1 MGETGSALGDI
12 FDAKFLRKLESLCI
26 ECKKTYAGV
35 RKGNYEAVNKKGTS
49 IEFADYQE
57 YLPGDDFRYIDWN
70 IYGRLDK
77 LLVKTFKEEE
87 ELSVHILFDVSRSML
102 FPKEDKK
109 FDYAKD
115 LVIALSYI
123 ALSSKNSVRLA
134 TMADTDKVSG
144 NRTPFFQQKA
154 NIFVIADFLN
164 KVTPQGELDFVDYIS
179 KYIYE
184 VKGRRGTVVVISDFM
199 MKPEIYTKGLN
210 FLRFK
215 NFDIKVIQILGAN
228 ELNPFGKE
236 KRRQVV
242 DVETNKRMN
251 INLSAANLRKY
262 KASMEE
268 HNRKLRH
275 FCRMN
280 RIIYSLAKTNV
291 KFEDFILRDLPK
303 IGFIR

>member
-102 FPKEDKK
+102 YPEEDKK
-109 FDYAKD
+109 FNYAKD

-242 DVETNKRMN
+242 DVETNKKMN
-251 INLSAANLRKY
+251 INLS
-262 KASMEE
+262 
-268 HNRKLRH
+268 
-275 FCRMN
+275 
-280 RIIYSLAKTNV
+280 
-291 KFEDFILRDLPK
+291 
-303 IGFIR
+303 

>member
-35 RKGNYEAVNKKGTS
+35 RKGSYEAVNKKGTS

-57 YLPGDDFRYIDWN
+57 YMPGDDFRYIDWN

-102 FPKEDKK
+102 YPEEDKK
-109 FDYAKD
+109 FNYAKD

-251 INLSAANLRKY
+251 INLSAANLKKY
-262 KASMEE
+262 KASIEE

>member
-1 MGETGSALGDI
+1 MLGNI

-26 ECKKTYAGV
+26 ECKKTYSGV
-35 RKGNYEAVNKKGTS
+35 RKGSYEAVNKKGTS

-57 YLPGDDFRYIDWN
+57 YIPGDDFRYIDWN

-87 ELSVHILFDVSRSML
+87 ELSVHILFDVSKSMM
-102 FPKEDKK
+102 FPEEDKK
-109 FDYAKD
+109 FEYAKD

-134 TMADTDKVSG
+134 TMADTDKVSK
-144 NRTPFFQQKA
+144 NRTPFFQQKE

-164 KVTPQGELDFVDYIS
+164 KVMPQGELDFVNYIS

-228 ELNPFGKE
+228 ELNPFGKT

-242 DVETNKRMN
+242 DVETNKKMN
-251 INLSAANLRKY
+251 INLSEANLKKY
-262 KASMEE
+262 KASLEE
-268 HNRKLRH
+268 HNRRLRH

-303 IGFIR
+303 IG

>member
-1 MGETGSALGDI
+1 MGETGYALGDI

-26 ECKKTYAGV
+26 ECKKTYAGA

-87 ELSVHILFDVSRSML
+87 ELSVHILFDVSRSMI
-102 FPKEDKK
+102 FPEEDKK
-109 FDYAKD
+109 FNYAKD

-242 DVETNKRMN
+242 DVETNKKMN
-251 INLSAANLRKY
+251 INLSEANLRKY

-268 HNRKLRH
+268 HNQRLRH

-280 RIIYSLAKTNV
+280 RIIYSLAKTDV

>member
-57 YLPGDDFRYIDWN
+57 YIPGDDFRYIDWN

-102 FPKEDKK
+102 YPEEDKK
-109 FDYAKD
+109 FNYAKD

-215 NFDIKVIQILGAN
+215 NFDIKIIQILGAN

-251 INLSAANLRKY
+251 INLSAANLKKY
-262 KASMEE
+262 KASIEE

-280 RIIYSLAKTNV
+280 RIIYSLAKTDV

>member
-1 MGETGSALGDI
+1 MLGDI

-26 ECKKTYAGV
+26 ECKKTYSGV

-57 YLPGDDFRYIDWN
+57 YIPGDDFRYIDWN

-87 ELSVHILFDVSRSML
+87 ELSVHILFDVSRSMM
-102 FPKEDKK
+102 FPEEDKK
-109 FDYAKD
+109 FNYAKD

-134 TMADTDKVSG
+134 TMADTDKISK

-199 MKPEIYTKGLN
+199 MKPEIYTKGFN

-251 INLSAANLRKY
+251 INLSAANLKKY
-262 KASMEE
+262 KASIEE

>member
-1 MGETGSALGDI
+1 MGETGYALGDI

-35 RKGNYEAVNKKGTS
+35 RKGSYEAVNKKGTS

>member
-1 MGETGSALGDI
+1 MGETGSALGNI

-26 ECKKTYAGV
+26 ECKKTYSGV

-57 YLPGDDFRYIDWN
+57 YIPGDDFRYIDWN

-199 MKPEIYTKGLN
+199 MKPEIYTKGFN

>member
-1 MGETGSALGDI
+1 MLGDI

-26 ECKKTYAGV
+26 ECKKTYSGV

-57 YLPGDDFRYIDWN
+57 YIPGDDFRYIDWN

-251 INLSAANLRKY
+251 INLSAANLKKY
-262 KASMEE
+262 KASIEE

>member
-57 YLPGDDFRYIDWN
+57 YIPGDDFRYIDWN

-102 FPKEDKK
+102 YPEEDKK
-109 FDYAKD
+109 FNYAKD

-242 DVETNKRMN
+242 DVETNKKMN
-251 INLSAANLRKY
+251 INLSEANLRKY

-268 HNRKLRH
+268 HNQRLRH

-280 RIIYSLAKTNV
+280 RIIYHWLKQT
-291 KFEDFILRDLPK
+291 
-303 IGFIR
+303 